1 MMKQP
6 EIAIISAAVR
16 AYMESEGGIV
26 LPRGDARL
34 KAVVATAVAAYMDT
48 ENAAV

>member
-6 EIAIISAAVR
+6 EIAIISAAIR
-16 AYMESEGGIV
+16 AYMESEGVMV
-26 LPRGDARL
+26 LTRGDVRL
-34 KAVVATAVAAYMDT
+34 KAVSATAIAAYLDT